1 MAKKTEKSI
10 TPDKG
15 EIVLYQSPDGKSAW
29 EAVHSAI
36 VTVKP

>member
-15 EIVLYQSPDGKSAW
+15 EIVLYQSPDGKTEW
-29 EAVHSAI
+29 G
-36 VTVKP
+36 